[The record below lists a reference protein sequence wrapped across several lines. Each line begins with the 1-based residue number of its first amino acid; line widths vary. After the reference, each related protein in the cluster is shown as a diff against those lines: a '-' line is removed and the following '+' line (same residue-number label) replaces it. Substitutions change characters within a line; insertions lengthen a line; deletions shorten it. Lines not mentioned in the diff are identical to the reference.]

1 MRTNLIKREDD
12 IAVAPVSSEGKLDM
26 VIAFDTTGSMNM
38 FIKEVRNH
46 VKKLI
51 PQLFADNPNIRISI
65 VAFGDYCDMPKSD
78 KFGKAYQVIGLTDD
92 QEALI
97 NFVENAQSTSGGDG
111 DEFYELVI
119 HKITEETQ
127 WREGSERVA
136 LLIADAEP
144 HPVHYSYHPVCNGTY
159 DWREEAKKSAEKG
172 IKWDTTVCGGRG
184 RWYEEL
190 SKITGGICVPF
201 KTAGNSS
208 EMLRATALA
217 RGGAAT
223 MDAFSAAA
231 AECTDAEMRSV
242 YAKYSK
248 EVVS

>member
-1 MRTNLIKREDD
+1 MRTNLIKKEDD
-12 IAVAPVSSEGKLDM
+12 IAVAPVSSEGRLDM

-38 FIKEVRNH
+38 FIKDVRNH
-46 VKKLI
+46 VKGLI
-51 PQLFADNPNIRISI
+51 PQLFTDNPNIRISI
-65 VAFGDYCDMPKSD
+65 VAFGDYCDMPKPG

-119 HKITEETQ
+119 HKVTEETQ

-144 HPVHYSYHPVCNGTY
+144 HSMHYMYHPVCNGSY
-159 DWREEAKKSAEKG
+159 DWREEARKSAEKG

>member
-1 MRTNLIKREDD
+1 M
-12 IAVAPVSSEGKLDM
+12 
-26 VIAFDTTGSMNM
+26 
-38 FIKEVRNH
+38 H
-46 VKKLI
+46 
-51 PQLFADNPNIRISI
+51 
-65 VAFGDYCDMPKSD
+65 YC
-78 KFGKAYQVIGLTDD
+78 
-92 QEALI
+92 
-97 NFVENAQSTSGGDG
+97 
-111 DEFYELVI
+111 
-119 HKITEETQ
+119 
-127 WREGSERVA
+127 
-136 LLIADAEP
+136 
-144 HPVHYSYHPVCNGTY
+144 YHPVCNGTY
-159 DWREEAKKSAEKG
+159 DWREEARKSAEKG